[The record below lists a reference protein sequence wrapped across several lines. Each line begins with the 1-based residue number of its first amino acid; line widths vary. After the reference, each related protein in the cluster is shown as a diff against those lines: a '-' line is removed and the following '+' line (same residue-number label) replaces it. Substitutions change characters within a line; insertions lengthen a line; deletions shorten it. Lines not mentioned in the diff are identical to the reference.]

1 MKRKYY
7 SQRRG
12 TNPYAQGIDLHTLK
26 KMVLTVYQDFFGKDY
41 FQEAFGFSCIDAG
54 DVPGS
59 LGRDIEAAVMFKL
72 GKSNIWPFT
81 AYEGFWE
88 EDDVFDVVEFLYDHI
103 AKPTKGH
110 FHSYGECGWH
120 YEEFDRDAG
129 QAEFSSKINE
139 LLEDYDTGY
148 ELSAEGEVLRK
159 ADPGTAPLLEA
170 PIPTKDDAVRARIE
184 AAIRKYRRHNSTMDD
199 RRDAV
204 RDLADALERLR
215 PQLKVVLKRKD
226 ESDLFEIANTFG
238 IRHFNAGQ
246 KTEYDPA
253 IWLSWMFY
261 FYLATLHASL
271 RFIEKQA
278 A

>member
-26 KMVLTVYQDFFGKDY
+26 KMVLTVYQDFFGKEY

-72 GKSNIWPFT
+72 RKSNIWPFT

-103 AKPTKGH
+103 SKPTKGH

-120 YEEFDRDAG
+120 YEEFDGDTG
-129 QAEFSSKINE
+129 KAEFRSKINE

-148 ELSAEGEVLRK
+148 ELSTEGEVLRK
-159 ADPGTAPLLEA
+159 ADPGTGPLLEA

-271 RFIEKQA
+271 RFIEKQTT
-278 A
+278 